1 MAKDK
6 VTVPGLEGEF
16 SLHPDVKRYT
26 LRDNGFME
34 SKNGKFRL
42 ERSLGE
48 FVADTNSPLLKI
60 TVDKNIETLKIS
72 TTNSK
77 GLKKLDMSNNDRYAE
92 NREKA
97 QTILE
102 GLVDENILIKE

>member
-1 MAKDK
+1 MANNKIS
-6 VTVPGLEGEF
+6 VPGVEGRY
-16 SLHPDVKRYT
+16 SLHPDAKRYT
-26 LRDNGFME
+26 LRDNGFTE

-42 ERSLGE
+42 ERSLGA
-48 FVADTNSPLLKI
+48 FATDTNSPLLKI
-60 TVDKNIETLKIS
+60 TVDKNIEKLKIS

-102 GLVDENILIKE
+102 GLVDEQVLIKE